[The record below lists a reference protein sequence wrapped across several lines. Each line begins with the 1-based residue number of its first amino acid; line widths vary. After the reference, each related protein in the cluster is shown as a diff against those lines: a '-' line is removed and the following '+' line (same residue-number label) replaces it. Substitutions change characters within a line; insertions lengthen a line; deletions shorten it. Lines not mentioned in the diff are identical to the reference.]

1 MFALE
6 FLGIWGFLLII
17 SWLITGTSID
27 ALYITGL
34 ILAAVPI
41 FVVLFIIDNKKLR
54 QQEDELRRR
63 EDYLRAY
70 NDGYYNCLRKIKQ
83 DETKK

>member
-34 ILAAVPI
+34 ILAAVPV
-41 FVVLFIIDNKKLR
+41 FVVLFIIDNKNKTT
-54 QQEDELRRR
+54 
-63 EDYLRAY
+63 
-70 NDGYYNCLRKIKQ
+70 GG
-83 DETKK
+83 